1 MGTHVTQTQPEVRHM
16 ANQGGG
22 GLPRGLMPG
31 APPGTSAWALLT
43 AKTLARSGT
52 RRCHTEAGLP
62 GRTARAGTLLPPCS
76 CCWAEPLTPCV
87 PDPYA
92 QPGSCGEREQ
102 VPAPGTEGWASTLKP
117 AWPASAWPAAWPQP
131 SHQPSPA
138 SLPGLLQSGDKERLP
153 PVKGLRVLFLQTAQQ
168 PRAWHIQDR
177 VLARSRLRAH
187 TCKLPWLREKG
198 GMECAE

>member
-1 MGTHVTQTQPEVRHM
+1 M
-16 ANQGGG
+16 
-22 GLPRGLMPG
+22 
-31 APPGTSAWALLT
+31 
-43 AKTLARSGT
+43 
-52 RRCHTEAGLP
+52 
-62 GRTARAGTLLPPCS
+62 
-76 CCWAEPLTPCV
+76 

-102 VPAPGTEGWASTLKP
+102 VPAPGTELGQHPEACLARLCLAS
-117 AWPASAWPAAWPQP
+117 SWPQP

-153 PVKGLRVLFLQTAQQ
+153 PVKGSRVLFLQTAQQ